1 MSANPR
7 IIDGDGHI
15 MEDSDGITKFL
26 PSPYNTR
33 SNPRWFPPLDNFHSF
48 IGETPPGSF
57 RQVGVDGWFEFME
70 DVGIESAVLY
80 PTQGLAYGKI
90 FHADWAIALTRA
102 YNDWVHA
109 TYLARDPKFQA
120 VALIPMQEPSA
131 AVDELHRAVE
141 ELGFIGAMLPST
153 GLNDHLGA
161 KAYWPVYEAADR
173 LGCALGIH
181 GGAHSGLGFDT
192 MNVYTPVGALGHPFG
207 LLVNFAGII
216 FNGVLDKYPNARFG
230 FMEGG
235 VGWLH
240 LALERFDRA
249 HASHIQYNPR
259 GELTP
264 PADVKVSDYI
274 RRHIKEG
281 RLYIG
286 CEGDEEALPE
296 LARMVGSEAF
306 VFSSDFPHEVN
317 NDICKHEIEELL
329 ETESLTQA
337 DKEAILSGNA
347 QRFYGLGESKQSSS
361 EPAVSRAR

>member
-1 MSANPR
+1 MTAIPR
-7 IIDGDGHI
+7 IVDGDGHI
-15 MEDSDGITKFL
+15 MEDSAGITRFL
-26 PSPYNTR
+26 PAPYNQRT
-33 SNPRWFPPLDNFHSF
+33 NPRWFPPLDHFHAF

-57 RQVGVDGWFEFME
+57 RQVGVDGWVEFME
-70 DVGIESAVLY
+70 DVGLEKAVLY
-80 PTQGLAYGKI
+80 TTQGLAVGKI
-90 FHADWAIALTRA
+90 FHADWAIALTAA
-102 YNDWVHA
+102 YNDWVHE
-109 TYLARDPKFQA
+109 TYLTRSDRFQA
-120 VALIPMQEPSA
+120 MALLPMQEPSA

-141 ELGFIGAMLPST
+141 ELGFCGAMLPST
-153 GLNDHLGA
+153 GLKNHLGD
-161 KAYWPVYEAADR
+161 KEFWPVYEAADR

-181 GGAHSGLGFDT
+181 GGAHSGFGFDH
-192 MNVYTPVGALGHPFG
+192 MNLYTPVGALGHPFG
-207 LLVNFAGII
+207 LLVNFAGVI
-216 FNGVLDKYPNARFG
+216 FNGVLDKFPNTRWG

-264 PADVKVSDYI
+264 AADEKVSDYI
-274 RRHIKEG
+274 RKHIREG

-296 LARMVGSEAF
+296 LAKMVGAEAF

-337 DKEAILSGNA
+337 EKELILAGNA
-347 QRFYGLGESKQSSS
+347 DRFYGLSRV
-361 EPAVSRAR
+361 PATAGAATARA